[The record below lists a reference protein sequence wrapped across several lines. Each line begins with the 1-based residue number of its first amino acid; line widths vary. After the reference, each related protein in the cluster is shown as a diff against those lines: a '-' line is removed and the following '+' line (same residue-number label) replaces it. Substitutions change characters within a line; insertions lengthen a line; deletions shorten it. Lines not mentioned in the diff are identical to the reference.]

1 MTKEVITL
9 RVFIWTLFVILL
21 FAPMIAEFVFASDI
35 LPVAQRIFPFWENK
49 PVTVFLSDILFFEAG
64 VFIVFGALIA
74 GTILYNS
81 WANLDVRKVQFTE
94 YIWNWRK
101 IKEERNS
108 PKGLTL
114 GLTLFA
120 IGIIYVL
127 VAIFVPTGIILAV

>member
-1 MTKEVITL
+1 MAKEVITL
-9 RVFIWTLFVILL
+9 RVSIWVLFVFLL
-21 FAPMIAEFVFASDI
+21 FTPMIAEFVFVSDI
-35 LPVAQRIFPFWENK
+35 LPVAQRIFPFWKSK
-49 PVTVFLSDILFFEAG
+49 PIPVFLSDILFFEAG

-108 PKGLTL
+108 PTGLTL
-114 GLTLFA
+114 GLTLLA

-127 VAIFVPTGIILAV
+127 VAIFVPTGIMPAL